1 MMHKCGRWKSS
12 QMKNFVWK
20 KKKKKRKKE
29 RKKLLGQREGRIEVF
44 LSL

>member
-20 KKKKKRKKE
+20 KKKEKKE

>member
-20 KKKKKRKKE
+20 KKKRKE
-29 RKKLLGQREGRIEVF
+29 RKKETARAKGR
-44 LSL
+44 